1 MNRWKQKLLG
11 WAVALGLLTWMVL
24 ALFDTMKPRTT
35 GGMPMRPA
43 GQQTQGA
50 PDMQDMPGMDMK

>member
-1 MNRWKQKLLG
+1 MLG